1 VKHNIN
7 PTEKLRKMTQKR
19 ETRKKGEKFIRHGG
33 KNAQKYRLGQKTL
46 EQSNQSVH
54 LRRKNQK
61 YYLTISW
68 DMS

>member
-33 KNAQKYRLGQKTL
+33 KNAQKYRL
-46 EQSNQSVH
+46 
-54 LRRKNQK
+54 
-61 YYLTISW
+61 
-68 DMS
+68 